1 MDNPTQRRRTPL
13 PPAVGLLF
21 AGLSMASLGGC
32 GGSTPTPDA
41 GVSPD
46 AASTEVDAPSPGT
59 DAPIAAT
66 DSGGGGSCVPAEV
79 IPCID
84 EQLSQLDLF
93 DTVNPAVIT
102 EEGTTPGE
110 FVTWIDA
117 TGGGRMPTESFVYAR
132 FTDDGLTKVEIGDED
147 AFTSTDWDISF
158 RRFLIRLNSG
168 VSGPSCVTGARTAP
182 GTTFESLSSVP
193 DGLSYRVEEYFTET
207 CETVPDGSG
216 LGSPATALS
225 SYWTYPGC
233 VSMTGNVY
241 VIALTSGRHV
251 RFEVVGYYPL
261 DLQEMCESS
270 MTLPTP
276 SNAANFRVR
285 WAFLD

>member
-1 MDNPTQRRRTPL
+1 MDNPTQRRRLL
-13 PPAVGLLF
+13 PPAVGLL
-21 AGLSMASLGGC
+21 AAALAGC
-32 GGSTPTPDA
+32 GGPVS
-41 GVSPD
+41 SPD
-46 AASTEVDAPSPGT
+46 GGVATDAFVGTEDAPSETT
-59 DAPIAAT
+59 DAPSAVDDT
-66 DSGGGGSCVPAEV
+66 GGSSVCLPAEV
-79 IPCID
+79 IPCVD

-110 FVTWIDA
+110 FLSWIDA

-147 AFTSTDWDISF
+147 AFASTDWDISF

-168 VSGPSCVTGARTAP
+168 VSGPSCVTAGRTAP
-182 GTTFESLSSVP
+182 GTTFESVTAVP
-193 DGLSYRVEEYFTET
+193 SALSYRVEEYFTES
-207 CETVPDGSG
+207 CELVPDGSG

-225 SYWTYPGC
+225 SYWSYPGC

-241 VIALTSGRHV
+241 VIELASRRHV

-261 DLQEMCESS
+261 DIQAQCDAT
-270 MTLPTP
+270 MTIPTP

-285 WAFLD
+285 WSFLD